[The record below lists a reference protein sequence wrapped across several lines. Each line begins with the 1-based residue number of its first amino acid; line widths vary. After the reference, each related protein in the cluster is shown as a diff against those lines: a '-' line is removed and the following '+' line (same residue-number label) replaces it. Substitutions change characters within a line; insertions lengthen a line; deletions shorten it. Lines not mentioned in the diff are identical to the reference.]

1 MRRVS
6 ERFLSIIL
14 CVAVVLSG
22 MTFYDKQESIVV
34 EAYNCGLELGD
45 EKDRFEVGKLRSCKN
60 HGSEDHRSYGQS
72 TNLEYY
78 AGGDLVLMWAIGGC
92 GHANGSGS
100 VSCTV
105 TMKDRYGN
113 SYDKEV
119 FSHGESVSAAK
130 GECEKCGADDQTFCL
145 KCHINEICPQNST
158 IEGGDEQG
166 NGATVTP
173 GFHVYKETSKPKT
186 GDYGDGSKTNH
197 PFVYVP
203 INGFCTEISFD
214 ASFDASFIHSDRNEE
229 VGALIG
235 RADKGGDKSYKEPY
249 RIRFQNICNYC
260 AKHGVTHVLNSD
272 ANTWYKGNYWGAFKA
287 SGLDYLQ
294 YGSNVTKGG
303 ATGHDYQQATAS
315 YIEEAKR
322 NGQAQDKY
330 IKGYMLN
337 VQATLDGAVTV
348 TKGGEYVISNY
359 FDPVEYDF
367 VAHTNHPNVDNHL
380 YSTYDPKVNE
390 TALTTPEKMLHCE
403 HVDTDTWHK
412 GNLDEYDDE
421 TYKKHFVWD
430 HTRLDNPDRV
440 YSLTGWACNRDIS
453 DFWGSN
459 VLSTKK
465 WYTWEHRKNDVGQA
479 YYEPSYTGGSEKV
492 YTPDGNTPRHNST
505 IDICPKWTPNKY
517 IMTYKTNLAGNSSN
531 TNGDVPSGGNV
542 GALQN
547 ASSIE
552 VRTEVDRWSEKSSVH
567 VPNNGG
573 VKQHAKTDGTT
584 HALEMDAQYG
594 KNVNSSDDLL
604 APRAYW
610 RVYTFPHGS
619 KDYYVTGK
627 GSTLDTSTE
636 DKVDVYRQV
645 NNNVIYNVYSTFIN
659 WWRKP
664 SNEIIAK
671 SIQTNPQESIFEV
684 NVYPD
689 RVQRYDLTGVLQGH
703 IVDGRDSESN
713 LTHDDTFDS
722 SVALTH
728 VDDIYKL
735 VSNPKLENPNI
746 LWTRLGGSLNDSK
759 ISVSDCPISIKAYT
773 QSQTLYRVRRDT
785 KMTTPANH
793 EVQATWRNESIVL
806 GMPRKQYEIK
816 FDSAGGTFLEPYGT
830 SDVSKT
836 TYRDSKVLTAYN
848 KLYGEF
854 EGHDIVKEG
863 SITRNEG
870 GEVTG
875 LSKWDTWD
883 FMGWY
888 NTECANDKN
897 TGKHVSRD
905 NICTEHTWESDDST
919 CIHDSDDFDGGSC
932 YCSGVSEEG
941 GSCTHSYDT
950 YGFQND
956 GKNPYKPSCNVNLYA
971 HWQDP
976 RITLPEVKRLGY
988 TFIGWFTEPQ
998 PVGSEEYEGKTGLDG
1013 IGAGLTKGGVYYG
1026 GGQDWNYD
1034 SIALHNFDKDMTLYA
1049 WYNRDPVY
1057 VDLYEGLFF
1066 EGQKVTYNDLLQLI
1080 DVFDYE
1086 DNYKMLA
1093 TTLVDKYVTQK
1104 LEKNLD
1110 LTAKLDSDAKDIE
1123 KKLKEIE
1130 EKLVNIYD
1138 LIETDLVDHKYT
1150 KEELEAMKEK
1160 LLKEQSNLE
1169 KRAESI
1175 QENLHKLF
1183 EEKEHIEEQRFLM
1196 YQHFNQR
1203 VLEPTIV
1210 QVGYYGVN
1218 DAIEEVKDED
1228 GKTVS
1233 VPVEIT
1239 DKVPENP
1246 LDLNDN
1252 KEDKGKYDLYD
1263 YHSDNEAD
1271 LTSSLLYKSNHTYSK
1286 DLYDSALLDTS
1297 TARIGKFKVT
1307 YQVHDEGIYYIDI
1320 EGEKHFVPRS
1330 DITIEYTRT
1339 CQINFNYN
1347 PILHLQNIV
1356 HFSSDSFDEEDVIS
1370 QMFAEDHCDLN
1381 NNAPWWSW
1389 QSLQE
1394 KAGTHKPNFVTGDGI
1409 TLNRDFITNEVLKGD
1424 DGKDLVL
1431 DLLEDTNFDGTSD
1444 NYNTYGK
1451 LQDNIII
1458 TGVTEITFDS
1468 AFEYE
1473 SPDEVKN
1480 FLSEY
1485 KDGDDWKYRES
1496 PTEVYTRGNNRNE
1509 ILKKLLET
1517 RGTNFDVFRHITS
1530 INVTFDTVDQWGKY
1544 ASNKVNEDRAEWG
1557 VDTSKAPDGYKP
1569 EFNGGN
1575 PVPEPE
1581 NPDDPNPPYDP
1592 SITQNEEERS
1602 IRIILIDAE
1611 RDPDL
1616 ASTYSNERIRY
1627 ISENYINTLVSSYW
1641 NTSDKSSGLGLL
1653 NVTFDNGKSSGEA
1666 NSKGESSEPRKSHSA
1681 EKGDTVITVNDFTR
1695 AIEGVVD

>member
-1 MRRVS
+1 MRRLS

-22 MTFYDKQESIVV
+22 MTFYDKKEDLVI
-34 EAYNCGLELGD
+34 EATSHSNADYYNNSPDYAAALISCED
-45 EKDRFEVGKLRSCKN
+45 EHKSVHTVSKTC
-60 HGSEDHRSYGQS
+60 QW
-72 TNLEYY
+72 Y
-78 AGGDLVLMWAIGGC
+78 AGGDITLDYRFWNCMHTHGDCGVYVQFSGKDKNNNSINNEKITVATTHFVAAEFKCNLCGKTGYARDFDACWKGGSESCTPGTSDPATSPGGDGKKRPDMTLTVEPKGDTPWSKKTVSIGDMFLTSITFSADAPQIYGP
-92 GHANGSGS
+92 GNREYVGS
-100 VSCTV
+100 VI
-105 TMKDRYGN
+105 G
-113 SYDKEV
+113 
-119 FSHGESVSAAK
+119 
-130 GECEKCGADDQTFCL
+130 
-145 KCHINEICPQNST
+145 
-158 IEGGDEQG
+158 IENMSGGD
-166 NGATVTP
+166 V
-173 GFHVYKETSKPKT
+173 FKP
-186 GDYGDGSKTNH
+186 
-197 PFVYVP
+197 
-203 INGFCTEISFD
+203 
-214 ASFDASFIHSDRNEE
+214 A
-229 VGALIG
+229 
-235 RADKGGDKSYKEPY
+235 Y

-260 AKHGVTHVLNSD
+260 AQNGVTHILNSD
-272 ANTWYKGNYWGAFKA
+272 ANTWYEGNYWGSFKA

-294 YGSNVTKGG
+294 YGSSIVSGG
-303 ATGHDYQQATAS
+303 KTGHDYQQATAS

-322 NGQAQDKY
+322 NGQQQDKY
-330 IKGYMLN
+330 VKGYMLN
-337 VQATLDGAVTV
+337 VQATLDGAVTI
-348 TKGGEYVISNY
+348 TKGSGGGANNNEWVISNY

-367 VAHTNHPNVDNHL
+367 IAHTNHPNVDNHL

-412 GNLDEYDDE
+412 GSNDAYGDE
-421 TYKKHFVWD
+421 TFKKHFVWD

-453 DFWGSN
+453 DFWGSS
-459 VLSTKK
+459 VLSPKK
-465 WYTWEHRKNDVGQA
+465 WYTWKHAKNSVGQA
-479 YYEPSYTGGSEKV
+479 YYTPSYTGGSEKV

-517 IMTYKTNLAGNSSN
+517 IMTYRTNLAGNSSN
-531 TNGDVPSGGNV
+531 TNGSTPSGGNV

-584 HALEMDAQYG
+584 HALEMDTQYG

-664 SNEIIAK
+664 SNEILAK
-671 SIQTNPQESIFEV
+671 SLQTSPAEDIFEV
-684 NVYPD
+684 NVSPE
-689 RVQRYDLTGVLQGH
+689 RVQSYDLTGVLTGH
-703 IVDGRDSESN
+703 VVDGVDSESN
-713 LTHDDTFDS
+713 LTHDDNFDS
-722 SVALTH
+722 SVDLTH

-735 VSNPKLENPNI
+735 INNPKVENPSI
-746 LWTRLGGSLNDSK
+746 LWTKLNGSLNDSK
-759 ISVSDCPISIKAYT
+759 IDVTACPISVRAYT
-773 QSQTLYRVRRDT
+773 QNQTLYRVRRDT

-854 EGHDIVKEG
+854 DGHDIVKEG

-905 NICTEHTWESDDST
+905 NRCNKHTWESDDST
-919 CIHDSDDFDGGSC
+919 CIHKSDDFEGDAC
-932 YCSGVSEEG
+932 YCAGTPEDG

-976 RITLPEVKRLGY
+976 RITLPEVKRSGY

-1218 DAIEEVKDED
+1218 DATEEVKDED

-1239 DKVPENP
+1239 DKVSSNLE
-1246 LDLNDN
+1246 LNN
-1252 KEDKGKYDLYD
+1252 NTEDKNKPIDLFD
-1263 YHSDNEAD
+1263 YHSTDEAD

-1496 PTEVYTRGNNRNE
+1496 PTEVYTQGNNRNE

-1666 NSKGESSEPRKSHSA
+1666 SSKGESSEPRKSHSA
-1681 EKGDTVITVNDFTR
+1681 EKGETRVTVNDFTR
-1695 AIEGVVD
+1695 VIEGVVD